1 MAKSRARRQKHY
13 RRTEEGN
20 FYRSYEAIIAL
31 FDFHHNPKEGV
42 SLLNPTT
49 WAANKELAPA
59 VDDEFMERIVDAT
72 APVKACIVGAY
83 IGAEI

>member
-13 RRTEEGN
+13 RSTDEGN

-42 SLLNPTT
+42 SLLNP
-49 WAANKELAPA
+49 NKWPLT
-59 VDDEFMERIVDAT
+59 MN
-72 APVKACIVGAY
+72 
-83 IGAEI
+83 